1 MQRRLLL
8 AGTAA
13 RVLRG
18 ARALS
23 GITAAPLRRHTALAY
38 VAALLVLLV
47 AIATSMAVG
56 RYPVSPGE
64 LLDWL
69 AALVTGRDAGLSPTA
84 DTVIREIRGPRVL
97 AALVVGGALA
107 ASGTAYQTLFRN
119 PLVAP
124 DILGVSSGAA
134 LGAVLAI
141 FLSRDILT
149 IQIFAFGGGLAA
161 VAIVSSLA
169 AAVRA
174 SHDTTLA
181 LVLTGIVVSAL
192 FGAIVSLLKVLA
204 DPYQQLP
211 AITFWL
217 LGSLAGVDRTDVLGT
232 LPAIVLGIAPLW
244 LLRWRINALAAG
256 EDEARS
262 LGIDVRRLRVLV
274 IVGATLAT
282 ASAVAIAGT
291 IGWVGL
297 LVPHAARFIV
307 GPVFARLLPMS
318 VLLGMVFLLLVDT
331 LARSASAVEVPLGVL
346 TALVGT
352 PLFIG
357 LLFRTRRSGS

>member
-1 MQRRLLL
+1 MS
-8 AGTAA
+8 A
-13 RVLRG
+13 
-18 ARALS
+18 
-23 GITAAPLRRHTALAY
+23 ITDPSPRRHTGLAY
-38 VAALLVLLV
+38 AAAILVLLS
-47 AIATSMAVG
+47 AIAAAMAVG

-64 LLDWL
+64 LVGWL
-69 AALVTGRDAGLSPTA
+69 AGLVTGRDAGLSPTA

-107 ASGTAYQTLFRN
+107 AAGTAYQTLFRN

-141 FLSRDILT
+141 FLSRDIVT
-149 IQIFAFGGGLAA
+149 IQIFAFGGGLVA

-169 AAVRA
+169 AAARA
-174 SHDTTLA
+174 HDTTLA

-217 LGSLAGVDRTDVLGT
+217 LGSLAGVDRTDVIGT
-232 LPAIVLGIAPLW
+232 LPAIVLGIAPLL
-244 LLRWRINALAAG
+244 LLRWRINTLAAG

-262 LGIDVRRLRVLV
+262 LGIDVRRLRMLV

-282 ASAVAIAGT
+282 AAAVAIAGT
-291 IGWVGL
+291 VGWVGL

-307 GPVFARLLPMS
+307 GPSFARLLPMS

-357 LLFRTRRSGS
+357 LLFRARRSGS